1 MSSLKIKS
9 KLKISPMRYYFFLL
23 VLLYFWGVA
32 KIANAEDQWLKLPP
46 TPSLPQAK
54 HSGYASINGVQ
65 IWYATYGHG
74 LPVILLHGGLGN
86 SNYWGNQVSILAQNH
101 RVIVMDSRGHGRSTR
116 NEQTYSYDLMASD
129 VLGLMDFLNI
139 KKTAI
144 IGWSDG
150 AIIGLHI
157 AIYHPERLTKL
168 FAYAANS
175 NPSGVRADIFK
186 STVFKTYIARTKKEY
201 KTLSATPNEYK
212 IIFEQLSK
220 MSATQPNFT
229 KEQLKAI
236 TVPIWIV
243 DGDHDEVVKRENTE
257 FMAAQIPNSGL
268 LLQPWVSHFSFL
280 QDSKQFNNDVLNFLE
295 RNQN

>member
-1 MSSLKIKS
+1 
-9 KLKISPMRYYFFLL
+9 MRYYFLL
-23 VLLYFWGVA
+23 LGLLFFWGIA
-32 KIANAEDQWLKLPP
+32 NIANAEPQWLKLPP
-46 TPSLPQAK
+46 TPSLPKAE

-74 LPVILLHGGLGN
+74 QPVILLHGGLGN
-86 SNYWGNQVSILAQNH
+86 SNYWGNQVSILAQYY
-101 RVIVMDSRGHGRSTR
+101 RVIVMDSRGHGRSSQ
-116 NEQTYSYDLMASD
+116 NEMPYSYDLMASD
-129 VLGLMDFLNI
+129 VLGLMDFLKI
-139 KKTAI
+139 KKAAI

-157 AIYHPERLTKL
+157 AIHHSERLTKL

-175 NPSGVRADIFK
+175 NPSGVKTDIFK
-186 STVFKTYIARTKKEY
+186 SPVFKAYIARTEKEYETLSSTPKEY
-201 KTLSATPNEYK
+201 KILFK
-212 IIFEQLSK
+212 QLSK

-280 QDSKQFNNDVLNFLE
+280 QDPKQFSNDILNFLE
-295 RNQN
+295 KNQH